1 MFLCGRCRSQVSVAL
16 RGVVRTSRKSAGL
29 SQEALALQAKVD
41 RSYVGR
47 IERGE
52 ANITIELLYQLADVI
67 GVTPDSLLPSQD
79 SIDE

>member
-1 MFLCGRCRSQVSVAL
+1 MSQLSVAL
-16 RGVVRTSRKSAGL
+16 GRVIRTSRKSAGL

-52 ANITIELLYQLADVI
+52 ANITIHGVDFRLQLQQHPQ
-67 GVTPDSLLPSQD
+67 GR
-79 SIDE
+79 

>member
-1 MFLCGRCRSQVSVAL
+1 MSQLSVAL
-16 RGVVRTSRKSAGL
+16 GRVIRTSRKSAGL

-67 GVTPDSLLPSQD
+67 GVTPDALLPSQD